1 MSGIDVSLILNVH
14 REQDLLYPTLRSL
27 LDTVQHANLHGIRCE
42 LVVVADHADEK
53 TLTLL
58 TNYDYTGFDAVRL
71 ENINVRSLG
80 LARNYG
86 LKAAVGEYVV
96 TADAD
101 DLVSRNFIYALY
113 QFHQTSQNKKIVTF
127 PEYYHS
133 FGDGC
138 YVCKFYS
145 LDRVGLYRMAGE
157 HPYVSRFMVR
167 RTDLLSILYRDC
179 SSGNVYAYEDY
190 DINLRLIGAGFDLL
204 VVPET
209 IVFYRQR
216 NDSIMAS
223 LGRDQKR
230 MVPNSAFF
238 DGNEFLTLLEQRG
251 QETVLPQIHVDF
263 KKSYTKSFYLRELI
277 HQANLIEPE
286 IHPYSL
292 RDAQFFTNVG
302 ISEVFGQAYEKIC
315 KALGGKRYT
324 DVFFLPF
331 LSKGGGEKYV
341 LNFIETAIKEANR
354 SCLLIL
360 GQPLCRTKERYPIP
374 EGLDVVDVHEIL
386 DGHDA
391 VRIPEMVIR
400 IIENFAASARIF
412 MKFCPFCEDIMR
424 GYAEFFKNRQL
435 VYFYFC
441 SSYYIMDSIIYE
453 DGAEYRFLSD
463 YRNYIDYVV
472 SDHSL
477 NLKQLEYRIPAYQGR
492 TETLYT
498 YSQPVLQPL
507 QQKDG
512 SRGLIWA
519 SRLDSQKRPDL
530 LHKISVELLAEN
542 IETKIYVYGSPVLDQ
557 FEPEYFDDCPNV
569 VYKGGFSGLGSIPFT
584 NKDAFL
590 YTSLFDGLPNV
601 LLEAAQMQI
610 PVITVDVGGVPELIQ
625 EKSGF
630 LVHNSA
636 DDAELVARY
645 VVKIKEFLN
654 ASEAKIQ
661 NKVEC
666 LHHHFEQQHAQSI
679 YGVRVAAVYA
689 RLEEQLV
696 KGNALNG

>member
-1 MSGIDVSLILNVH
+1 MSGIDVSLVLNVH

-27 LDTVQHANLHGIRCE
+27 LDTVQHAQLHELKSE
-42 LVVVADHADEK
+42 LVIVADYADER

-58 TNYDYTGFDAVRL
+58 KNYDYTGFDAIRL
-71 ENINVRSLG
+71 ENIEVRSLG

-86 LKAAVGEYVV
+86 IEVAVGEYIV

-101 DLVSRNFIYALY
+101 DLVSRNFIYELY
-113 QFHQTSQNKKIVTF
+113 QLHQASQNKKIVAF

-133 FGDGC
+133 FGDGS

-157 HPYVSRFMVR
+157 HPYVSRFMAR
-167 RTDLLSILYRDC
+167 RADLLNVPYRDC
-179 SSGNVYAYEDY
+179 SSGTVYAYEDY
-190 DINLRLIGAGFDLL
+190 DINLRLICAGFDLL
-204 VVPET
+204 VAPDT

-216 NDSIMAS
+216 NGSIMAS

-238 DGNEFLTLLEQRG
+238 EGNEFLKLLEQRD
-251 QETVLPQIHVDF
+251 QETVLPQIHIDF

-302 ISEVFGQAYEKIC
+302 ISQAFGQAYEKIC
-315 KALGGKRYT
+315 KVVQGKHYT

-341 LNFIETAIKEANR
+341 LNFIETAIKEGNR

-360 GQPLCRTKERYPIP
+360 GQQLCHSKERYQIP
-374 EGLDVVDVHEIL
+374 DGLDVLDLYEIL
-386 DGHDA
+386 DAHDA
-391 VRIPEMVIR
+391 VRIPEMSIR
-400 IIENFAASARIF
+400 VIENFAGDARIF
-412 MKFCPFCEDIMR
+412 MKFCPFCEAVMKA
-424 GYAEFFKNRQL
+424 YAEFFKSRQL

-441 SSYYIMDSIIYE
+441 SSYYIMDSVIYE

-472 SDHSL
+472 SDHGL

-498 YSQPVLQPL
+498 YSQPVSHPL
-507 QQKDG
+507 QHSDG
-512 SRGLIWA
+512 ARRLIWA
-519 SRLDSQKRPDL
+519 SRLDAQKRPDL

-542 IETKIYVYGSPVLDQ
+542 IATKIYVYGSPVLDQ

-610 PVITVDVGGVPELIQ
+610 PIITVDVGGVPELIQ

-630 LVHNSA
+630 LVHGSA

-645 VVKIKEFLN
+645 VAKVKEFLN
-654 ASEAKIQ
+654 ASEAEIQ
-661 NKVEC
+661 NKVHC
-666 LHHHFEQQHAQSI
+666 LHQHFEQQHAQSI
-679 YGVRVAAVYA
+679 YGLRVAAVYA
-689 RLEEQLV
+689 RLEEQLA